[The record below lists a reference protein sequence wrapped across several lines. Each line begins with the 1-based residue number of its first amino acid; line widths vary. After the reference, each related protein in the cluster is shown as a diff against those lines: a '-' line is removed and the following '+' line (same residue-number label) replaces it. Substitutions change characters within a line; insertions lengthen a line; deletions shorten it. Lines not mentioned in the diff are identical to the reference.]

1 MRGWLLSML
10 LVWACLVQ
18 AQNSA
23 EISQFRVDVIDD
35 EVVASSTIVF
45 ELPQAV
51 EDALLKGV
59 PLFFMTEADIVRER
73 WYWYDKKVTS
83 VRRQTRLAYQPLTRR
98 WRLNVTA
105 GTAREGGVGLALNQS
120 FDTLEQAL
128 SAVKRVTYW
137 QVANLSELS
146 AGVKYKVEF
155 RFRLDVSQLPLPF
168 QIGTLG
174 QTDWDLAAAATAPLT
189 IPPPK

>member
-1 MRGWLLSML
+1 ML

>member
-10 LVWACLVQ
+10 LVWACLAQ